1 MTHVYVL
8 QASNGHEE
16 CVELLLQNGADVTA
30 RDIRGRTALH
40 MAAMCGHVTLLG
52 TLMQVLIHTLRGSG

>member
-1 MTHVYVL
+1 MSIHPHSMFFSYV

-16 CVELLLQNGADVTA
+16 CVELLIQNGADVTS
-30 RDIRGRTALH
+30 RDIRGRTSLH

-52 TLMQVLIHTLRGSG
+52 SLMQVGR